1 VLVEQGLLVVVA
13 TICGFVLAV
22 AGVQLALPALPAY
35 VDDPPY
41 PAFLVHQ
48 SIGTMALVG
57 VAIIALLLAA
67 VAVTAAVLDRRTSV
81 SALREAEQ

>member
-1 VLVEQGLLVVVA
+1 MA
-13 TICGFVLAV
+13 S
-22 AGVQLALPALPAY
+22 VQLALPALPAY

-48 SIGTMALVG
+48 PFGTLALVG
-57 VAIIALLLAA
+57 AAIVALLLAA
-67 VAVTAAVLDRRTSV
+67 VAVTAVVLDRRTSV